1 LPRRLA
7 SALRLAVL
15 SKVNLPNRSS
25 TEMEQSCYKCGQ
37 LVEEGIPFC
46 PHCGAPQIRV
56 VIAQAA
62 PALAVAADTPIT
74 TESPNQ
80 SAEQAVPVV
89 AVPMHWSGAMKP
101 CALAALVGVV
111 LIFLGLYPIVAML
124 SAGFLA
130 VIFFRQGNPGFS
142 IRTAT
147 AARVGA
153 LSGLLWFA
161 IASIVGTLLT
171 MVLHKGPEIRSKALE
186 MLQQMASQTTDPQ
199 AIAMFDRFKSPE
211 GLEFLMIASLL
222 LAFLASL
229 ILGSLGGVLAGFML
243 RRRDRR

>member
-1 LPRRLA
+1 
-7 SALRLAVL
+7 
-15 SKVNLPNRSS
+15 
-25 TEMEQSCYKCGQ
+25 
-37 LVEEGIPFC
+37 
-46 PHCGAPQIRV
+46 
-56 VIAQAA
+56 
-62 PALAVAADTPIT
+62 
-74 TESPNQ
+74 
-80 SAEQAVPVV
+80 
-89 AVPMHWSGAMKP
+89 MKP

-130 VIFFRQGNPGFS
+130 VIFFRQSNPGFS

-211 GLEFLMIASLL
+211 GLEFLMIASLV

-229 ILGSLGGVLAGFML
+229 VLGSLGGVLGGFVL
-243 RRRDRR
+243 RRRNRN